1 MKRREFIGLVGGA
14 AATWPLAAHAQQAM
28 PVIGSLHASTASG
41 MWLKRD
47 AAFRQSLGQVGYTEG
62 RNLTIEARWAANQ
75 YDRLPAMAADLTRR
89 DVALITAFSTP
100 AARAAKA
107 ATAKIPI
114 VFTTISNPEQIGLVA
129 SLNRPGGNLTGV
141 SLLSVEIGPKLLELL
156 HTAIPS
162 ATIMAMLINP
172 TNPNAENQL
181 RNTQEAA
188 RKLGLQLYVLN
199 ASTPGDF
206 AQVFAKLHE
215 LRAAALMISQDVLFG
230 TEVEHLAELTV
241 RAAMPTIYPDREF
254 AEAGGLM
261 SYGADQFDAFRQVGV
276 YAGRI
281 LKGEKPADLPVIQA
295 SKFELLINLKTA
307 RTLGLTLSPDVL
319 SIANEVIE

>member
-1 MKRREFIGLVGGA
+1 MRRREFTALIGASAV
-14 AATWPLAAHAQQAM
+14 WPLAAHAQQPM

-41 MWLKRD
+41 IWLKRD
-47 AAFRQSLGQVGYTEG
+47 AAFRQGLGEVGYTEG
-62 RNLTIEARWAANQ
+62 RNLTIEARWAADQ
-75 YDRLPAMAADLTRR
+75 YDRLPAMAADLTQR
-89 DVALITAFSTP
+89 DVALIAAFTTP

-141 SLLSVEIGPKLLELL
+141 SLLSVEIAPKLLELL
-156 HTAIPS
+156 RTAIPS

-172 TNPNAENQL
+172 TNPNAETQL

-188 RKLGLQLYVLN
+188 RKLGLELHVLN
-199 ASTPGDF
+199 ANTERDLDVAF
-206 AQVFAKLHE
+206 DKLHE
-215 LRAAALMISQDVLFG
+215 LRASALVIGQDVFFN
-230 TEVEHLAELTV
+230 TYAAQIAARSI
-241 RAAMPTIYPDREF
+241 RAAMPTIYGDREF

-261 SYGADQFDAFRQVGV
+261 SYGTDQLDAFRQVGV

>member
-1 MKRREFIGLVGGA
+1 V
-14 AATWPLAAHAQQAM
+14 
-28 PVIGSLHASTASG
+28 
-41 MWLKRD
+41 
-47 AAFRQSLGQVGYTEG
+47 
-62 RNLTIEARWAANQ
+62 
-75 YDRLPAMAADLTRR
+75 
-89 DVALITAFSTP
+89 
-100 AARAAKA
+100 
-107 ATAKIPI
+107 
-114 VFTTISNPEQIGLVA
+114 QIGLVT

-141 SLLSVEIGPKLLELL
+141 SLLSVEIAPKLLELL
-156 HTAIPS
+156 RTAIPS

-181 RNTQEAA
+181 GNTQEAA
-188 RKLGLQLYVLN
+188 RKLGLQLNVLN

-215 LRAAALMISQDVLFG
+215 LRAAALMISQDVLFS

-261 SYGADQFDAFRQVGV
+261 SYGTDQLDALRQVGV

>member
-1 MKRREFIGLVGGA
+1 MRRREFTALIGASAV
-14 AATWPLAAHAQQAM
+14 WPLAAHAQQGM

-41 MWLKRD
+41 VWLKRD
-47 AAFRQSLGQVGYTEG
+47 SAFRQALGEVGYTEG
-62 RNLTIEARWAANQ
+62 RNLTIEARWAGEQ
-75 YDRLPAMAADLTRR
+75 YDRLPAMAADLTQR
-89 DVALITAFSTP
+89 DVALIAAFTTP

-114 VFTTISNPEQIGLVA
+114 VFTTISNPVQIGLVT

-141 SLLSVEIGPKLLELL
+141 SLLSVEIAPKLLELL
-156 HTAIPS
+156 RTAIPS

-172 TNPNAENQL
+172 ANPNAETQL

-188 RKLGLQLYVLN
+188 RKLGLELHVLN
-199 ASTPGDF
+199 ANTERDLDVAF
-206 AQVFAKLHE
+206 DKLHE
-215 LRAAALMISQDVLFG
+215 LRASALVIGQDVFFN
-230 TEVEHLAELTV
+230 TYAAQIAARSI
-241 RAAMPTIYPDREF
+241 RAAMPTIYGDREF

-261 SYGADQFDAFRQVGV
+261 SYGTDQLDTFRQVGV

>member
-1 MKRREFIGLVGGA
+1 
-14 AATWPLAAHAQQAM
+14 
-28 PVIGSLHASTASG
+28 
-41 MWLKRD
+41 LKRD
-47 AAFRQSLGQVGYTEG
+47 AAFRQGLGEVGYTEG
-62 RNLTIEARWAANQ
+62 RNLTIEARWAADQ
-75 YDRLPAMAADLTRR
+75 YDRLPAMAADLTQR
-89 DVALITAFSTP
+89 DVALIAAFTTP

-114 VFTTISNPEQIGLVA
+114 VFTTISNPVQIGLVA

-181 RNTQEAA
+181 GNTQEAA
-188 RKLGLQLYVLN
+188 RKLGLQLNVLN

-215 LRAAALMISQDVLFG
+215 LRAAALMISQDVLFS

-261 SYGADQFDAFRQVGV
+261 SYGADQLDAFRQVGV

-281 LKGEKPADLPVIQA
+281 LKGERPADLPVIQA

>member
-1 MKRREFIGLVGGA
+1 MTRREFIAFVGGVA
-14 AATWPLAAHAQQAM
+14 AWPLAAHAQQAI
-28 PVIGSLHASTASG
+28 PVIGYLHAATASEI
-41 MWLKRD
+41 WLKRD
-47 AAFRQSLGQVGYTEG
+47 AEFRRGLGEVGYTEG
-62 RNLTIEARWAANQ
+62 RNLTIEARWAGDQ
-75 YDRLPAMAADLTRR
+75 YDRLPAMAADLTQR
-89 DVALITAFSTP
+89 DVALIAAFTTP

-107 ATAKIPI
+107 VTAKIPI
-114 VFTTISNPEQIGLVA
+114 VFTTISNPVQIGLVA

-156 HTAIPS
+156 RTAIPS

-172 TNPNAENQL
+172 TNPNAETQL

-188 RKLGLQLYVLN
+188 RKLGLQLHVLN
-199 ASTPGDF
+199 ANTERDLDVAF
-206 AQVFAKLHE
+206 EKLHE
-215 LRAAALMISQDVLFG
+215 LRASALVIGQDVFFN
-230 TEVEHLAELTV
+230 TS
-241 RAAMPTIYPDREF
+241 TIYPDREF

-261 SYGADQFDAFRQVGV
+261 SYGADQLDAFRQVGV

-281 LKGEKPADLPVIQA
+281 LKGERPADLPVIQA

>member
-1 MKRREFIGLVGGA
+1 MRRREFTALIGASAV
-14 AATWPLAAHAQQAM
+14 WPLAAHAQQPM

-41 MWLKRD
+41 IWLKRD
-47 AAFRQSLGQVGYTEG
+47 AAFRQGLGEVGYTEG
-62 RNLTIEARWAANQ
+62 RNVMIEARWAGEQ
-75 YDRLPAMAADLTRR
+75 YDRLPAMAADLTQIP
-89 DVALITAFSTP
+89 DVALIAAFTTP

-114 VFTTISNPEQIGLVA
+114 VFTTISNPVQIGLVA

-141 SLLSVEIGPKLLELL
+141 SLLSVEIAPKLLELL
-156 HTAIPS
+156 RTAIPS

-172 TNPNAENQL
+172 TNPNAETQL

-188 RKLGLQLYVLN
+188 RKLGLELHVLN
-199 ASTPGDF
+199 ANTERDLDVAF
-206 AQVFAKLHE
+206 EKLHE
-215 LRAAALMISQDVLFG
+215 LRASALVIGQDVFFNTYRAQIAALSI
-230 TEVEHLAELTV
+230 

-261 SYGADQFDAFRQVGV
+261 SYGADQLDAFRQVGV

-281 LKGEKPADLPVIQA
+281 LKGERPADLPVIQA

>member
-1 MKRREFIGLVGGA
+1 MTRREFIAFVGGVA
-14 AATWPLAAHAQQAM
+14 AWPLAAHAQQAM
-28 PVIGSLHASTASG
+28 PVIGYLHAATASEI
-41 MWLKRD
+41 WLKRD
-47 AAFRQSLGQVGYTEG
+47 AEFRRGLGEVGYTEG
-62 RNLTIEARWAANQ
+62 RNLTIEARWAGDQ
-75 YDRLPAMAADLTRR
+75 YDRLPAMAADLTQR
-89 DVALITAFSTP
+89 DVALIAAFTTP

-107 ATAKIPI
+107 VTAKIPI
-114 VFTTISNPEQIGLVA
+114 VFTTISNPVQIGLVA

-156 HTAIPS
+156 RTAIPS

-172 TNPNAENQL
+172 TNPNAETQL

-188 RKLGLQLYVLN
+188 RKLGLQLHVLN
-199 ASTPGDF
+199 ANTERDLDVAF
-206 AQVFAKLHE
+206 EKLHE
-215 LRAAALMISQDVLFG
+215 LRASALVIGQDVFFNTYRAQIAALSI
-230 TEVEHLAELTV
+230 

-261 SYGADQFDAFRQVGV
+261 SYGADQRDAFRQVGV

-281 LKGEKPADLPVIQA
+281 LKGERPADLPVIQA